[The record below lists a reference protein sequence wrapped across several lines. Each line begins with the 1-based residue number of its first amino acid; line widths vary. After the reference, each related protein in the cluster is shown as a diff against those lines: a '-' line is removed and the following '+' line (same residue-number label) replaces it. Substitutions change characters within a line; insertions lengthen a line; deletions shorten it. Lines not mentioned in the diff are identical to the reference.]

1 MNWTNCFSDER
12 YGITN
17 YEKGIRSDFERDW
30 DRIVF
35 SSPFRRLQNKT
46 QVFPLPEEV
55 FVHNRLTH
63 SLEVASVGRSLGA
76 MVGQEIINN
85 IEEVKQNPDAERFY
99 TYDLKHVVASACLA
113 HDMGNPAFGHAGEDA
128 ISKYFIDRD
137 TQKEEDL
144 KFKGLFTK
152 EQWNDLTHF
161 EGNANTLRILT
172 KQYNGRQFGGS
183 RLTYSTLGSIL
194 KYPCESLATQKKGAI
209 HRKKYG
215 FFDDDKDVFLAVVA
229 KLKMIPDTVEGMIVY
244 KRHPF
249 VYLVEAADDICY
261 NIIDY
266 EDAHRL
272 GILSYS
278 EVKEHLMQIIAKHDN
293 EDMSRFEKRLS
304 AIENDKN
311 EAVTY
316 LRAKSINCLTHKCA
330 RVFIENQESIID
342 GTFNVSLLDKID
354 ELSDVLKAISKKSI
368 EKIYSYDGV
377 VRIELAGFRIMS
389 GLIEDFIEAAFIEE
403 SKRTRRHDNTLNLLS
418 AQFKIDASSNAYTR
432 VMNIIDYISGM
443 TDLFALKLYRNL
455 RGIEMPHI

>member
-12 YGITN
+12 YGIEN

-76 MVGQEIINN
+76 LVGQEIINN
-85 IEEVKQNPDAERFY
+85 IEEVKANPDAEHFY
-99 TYDLKHVVASACLA
+99 AYDLKHVVSAACLA

-128 ISKYFIDRD
+128 ISKYFIDRE
-137 TQKEEDL
+137 TKKSEDK
-144 KFKGLFTK
+144 KFKSLFTK

-172 KQYNGRQFGGS
+172 KQYKGRQFGGS

-194 KYPCESLATQKKGAI
+194 KYPCDSLATEKKGQI

-215 FFDDDKDVFLAVVA
+215 FFDDDKDVFIAVTS
-229 KLKMIPDTVEGMIVY
+229 KLKMIPDTVKGRIVY

-272 GILSYS
+272 GILSYD
-278 EVKEHLMQIIAKHDN
+278 EVKEHLIQIIAKHDN
-293 EDMSRFEKRLS
+293 EDMERFETRLKD
-304 AIENDKN
+304 IESDKN

-316 LRAKSINCLTHKCA
+316 LRAKSINSLTHKCA
-330 RVFIENQESIID
+330 RVFIENQASIIA
-342 GTFNVSLLDKID
+342 GTFNFSLLDKID
-354 ELSDVLKAISKKSI
+354 ELSDVLNEISKKSI
-368 EKIYSYDGV
+368 EKIYNYEGV

-389 GLIEDFIEAAFIEE
+389 GLIEDFTEAAFTEE
-403 SKRTRRHDNTLNLLS
+403 TKRTKRHDKMLNLLS
-418 AQFKIDASSNAYTR
+418 SQFKIEAESNAYTKM
-432 VMNIIDYISGM
+432 MNIIDYISGM